1 MMLQPMAATMAF
13 HHHRAAAC
21 SWGHR
26 ARRAYSSSAPHAA
39 CIAEL
44 QTLLPPE
51 ILSKNPSVLAAHGK
65 DEAYFQATPPD
76 AVLFARSTEDVAT
89 ALRTCSAH
97 GMPVIPF
104 GTGTSLE
111 GHIAA
116 IHGGL
121 SIDCGGMDTILEVNQ
136 EDMDC
141 RVEAGVKRLSL
152 NEHLRDTGLFFPID
166 PGADASLGGMAATR
180 ASGTNA
186 VRYGT
191 LRENVLGMQ
200 AVLASGEVIQTG
212 GRARKSSAGY
222 DLTRL
227 FVGSEGTLGVITEL
241 QLKLHAQPAAVAS
254 AVCSFPTV
262 ADAVDTVTALVQS
275 AVPVARAELLDK
287 TTMAAVN
294 AYANLSYAE
303 TPALFLEFHGS
314 DAAVKE
320 QSEEA
325 GKWAQEFNGMG
336 FAWASALEDRNK
348 LWHARHNAYYA
359 SMALRPGCVGW
370 PTDVCVPISRLTE
383 CITETIKDLEEA
395 NVTAPVFGHVGDGNF
410 HVIMLMHEDD
420 PPAYTKAQ
428 KAINQRMIERA
439 IEMGGTSTGEHGV
452 GVGKLPHMLRE
463 HGQGAMDVMASIKHA
478 LDPAGVM
485 NPGKVIL

>member
-1 MMLQPMAATMAF
+1 MYALRRIRCSRELPRGVTAPRKTPAAP
-13 HHHRAAAC
+13 AAGRRDFSSMDA
-21 SWGHR
+21 GAT
-26 ARRAYSSSAPHAA
+26 ARELPASYVA

-44 QTLLPPE
+44 EALLPPE
-51 ILSKNPSVLAAHGK
+51 IFSRKPAVLAAHGK
-65 DEAYFQATPPD
+65 DEAYFEPTPPD
-76 AVLFARSTEDVAT
+76 AVLFARSTEDVSL

-97 GMPVIPF
+97 QMPVIPF

-116 IHGGL
+116 LHGGL
-121 SIDCGGMDTILEVNQ
+121 SINLGGMDAILEVNQ

-141 RVEAGVKRLSL
+141 RVQAGVKRLSL
-152 NEHLRDTGLFFPID
+152 NEHLRDSGLFFPID
-166 PGADASLGGMAATR
+166 PGANASLGGMAATR

-191 LRENVLGMQ
+191 LRENVLGMEV
-200 AVLASGEVIQTG
+200 VLASGEVIKTG

-227 FVGSEGTLGVITEL
+227 FVGSEGTLGVVTEL

-254 AVCSFPTV
+254 AVCAFPTV

-275 AVPVARAELLDK
+275 AVPVARAELLDA
-287 TTMAAVN
+287 TTMSAVN
-294 AYANLSYAE
+294 SWAKLSYAA
-303 TPALFLEFHGS
+303 TPTLFLEFHGTE
-314 DAAVKE
+314 AAVKE

-325 GKWAQEFNGMG
+325 RRWADEHKGMG
-336 FAWASALEDRNK
+336 FAWASALEERNK

-383 CITETIKDLEEA
+383 CITETINDLEDA
-395 NVTAPVFGHVGDGNF
+395 QVTAPVFGHVGKPALFCDREI
-410 HVIMLMHEDD
+410 VCAVAIMYNNN
-420 PPAYTKAQ
+420 AKASWS
-428 KAINQRMIERA
+428 APDHLA
-439 IEMGGTSTGEHGV
+439 
-452 GVGKLPHMLRE
+452 PY
-463 HGQGAMDVMASIKHA
+463 DVLLLSVA
-478 LDPAGVM
+478 
-485 NPGKVIL
+485 